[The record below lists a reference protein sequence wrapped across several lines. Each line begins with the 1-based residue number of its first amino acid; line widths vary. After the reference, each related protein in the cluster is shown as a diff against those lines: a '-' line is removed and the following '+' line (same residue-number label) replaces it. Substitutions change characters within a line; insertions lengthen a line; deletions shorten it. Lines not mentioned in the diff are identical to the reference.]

1 VAASGV
7 LAAWGEKFMRRP
19 LIIGSVIAALLGA
32 TAFELKP
39 VHISREAI
47 GASVTQTADAIERA
61 WRLPVAETF
70 NHQLFAQSNLSLC
83 GPASLANVFR
93 SMSEPAKTESEVL
106 AGTGRCWTGFCPFG
120 LTLDELADVA
130 RAHTNRKVTVLRG
143 LTPDEF
149 REHLRRSNDTSRR
162 YIINFRRREI
172 FGAGVG
178 HFSPIAGYFEN
189 EDLVFVLDVNEN
201 FRPWLIER
209 SRLFAAMNTL
219 DGDKKRG
226 LLLIE

>member
-1 VAASGV
+1 
-7 LAAWGEKFMRRP
+7 MRRF
-19 LIIGSVIAALLGA
+19 LIGGPIIAAFVAA
-32 TAFELKP
+32 TAFALSPARIPPEK
-39 VHISREAI
+39 IA
-47 GASVTQTADAIERA
+47 ASVAQAPALVERA
-61 WRLPVAETF
+61 WQLPVAKTF
-70 NHQLFAQSNLSLC
+70 NHHVSAQSNLSRC

-93 SMSEPAKTESEVL
+93 SLSEAAKTESAVL
-106 AGTGRCWTGFCPFG
+106 AGTGRCWTGYCIVG

-130 RAHTNRKVTVLRG
+130 RVHTDRKVTALRD

-149 REHLRRSNDTSRR
+149 LDHLRRSNDPGKR
-162 YIINFRRREI
+162 YVINFRRREI
-172 FGAGVG
+172 FGSGGG
-178 HFSPIAGYFEN
+178 HHSPIAGYFEN

-201 FRPWLIER
+201 FRPWLVER

>member
-1 VAASGV
+1 MRRFLISGSIIAAFLAATPFALSPARIPPEKVAASV
-7 LAAWGEKFMRRP
+7 AQAP
-19 LIIGSVIAALLGA
+19 AL
-32 TAFELKP
+32 
-39 VHISREAI
+39 V
-47 GASVTQTADAIERA
+47 ERA
-61 WRLPVAETF
+61 WQLPVAKTF
-70 NHQLFAQSNLSLC
+70 HHQVSTQSNLSRC

-93 SMSEPAKTESEVL
+93 SLSEAAKTESEVL
-106 AGTGRCWTGFCPFG
+106 AGTGRCWTGYCIMG

-130 RAHTNRKVTVLRG
+130 RAHTNRKVTVLRD

-149 REHLRRSNDTSRR
+149 LDHLRRSNDPQKR
-162 YIINFRRREI
+162 YVINFRRREI
-172 FGAGVG
+172 FGSGGG
-178 HFSPIAGYFEN
+178 HHSPIAGYFEN

>member
-1 VAASGV
+1 
-7 LAAWGEKFMRRP
+7 MRRL
-19 LIIGSVIAALLGA
+19 LIMSSIIAALVGA
-32 TAFELKP
+32 TAFELRP
-39 VHISREAI
+39 VRISRETI
-47 GASVTQTADAIERA
+47 GASVTQTADAVERA
-61 WRLPVAETF
+61 WRLPVAKTF

-93 SMSEPAKTESEVL
+93 SLSEPAKTESEVL

-120 LTLDELADVA
+120 LSLDEL
-130 RAHTNRKVTVLRG
+130 TVLRD
-143 LTPDEF
+143 LTPNEF
-149 REHLRRSNDTSRR
+149 REHLRRSNDASRR
-162 YIINFRRREI
+162 YIVNFRRREI
-172 FGAGVG
+172 FGAGGG
-178 HFSPIAGYFEN
+178 HFSPLAGYLEN
-189 EDLVFVLDVNEN
+189 EDLVFVLDVNAN

>member
-1 VAASGV
+1 
-7 LAAWGEKFMRRP
+7 MRRL
-19 LIIGSVIAALLGA
+19 LIIATIMTALLAA
-32 TAFELKP
+32 TAFGLRSVRMPPE
-39 VHISREAI
+39 IIA
-47 GASVTQTADAIERA
+47 ASVTQAPDAIGRA
-61 WRLPVAETF
+61 WQLPAAKTF
-70 NHQLFAQSNLSLC
+70 HHHVFAQSNLSVC

-93 SMSEPAKTESEVL
+93 SLSEAAKTESEVL

-130 RAHTNRKVTVLRG
+130 RAHTNRKVMVLRD

-149 REHLRRSNDTSRR
+149 REHLRKSNDATRR
-162 YIINFRRREI
+162 YIVNFRRREI
-172 FGAGVG
+172 FGAGGG
-178 HFSPIAGYFEN
+178 HFSPIAGYLED

-226 LLLIE
+226 VLLIE

>member
-1 VAASGV
+1 M
-7 LAAWGEKFMRRP
+7 LDR
-19 LIIGSVIAALLGA
+19 LLP
-32 TAFELKP
+32 F
-39 VHISREAI
+39 
-47 GASVTQTADAIERA
+47 
-61 WRLPVAETF
+61 
-70 NHQLFAQSNLSLC
+70 
-83 GPASLANVFR
+83 
-93 SMSEPAKTESEVL
+93 
-106 AGTGRCWTGFCPFG
+106 FG
-120 LTLDELADVA
+120 LTLDELAEVA
-130 RAHTNRKVTVLRG
+130 RAHTTRKVTVLRD

-149 REHLRRSNDTSRR
+149 REHLQKSNDAGRR

-172 FGAGVG
+172 FGAGGG

-219 DGDKKRG
+219 DSDKKRG

>member
-1 VAASGV
+1 
-7 LAAWGEKFMRRP
+7 MT
-19 LIIGSVIAALLGA
+19 ALLTA
-32 TAFELKP
+32 TAFELRP
-39 VHISREAI
+39 VRLPPELIAV
-47 GASVTQTADAIERA
+47 SVTQAPDAIERA
-61 WRLPVAETF
+61 WQLPAAKTF
-70 NHQLFAQSNLSLC
+70 HHHVFAQSNLSVC

-93 SMSEPAKTESEVL
+93 SLSEAAKTESEVL
-106 AGTGRCWTGFCPFG
+106 AGTGRCWTGFCLFG

-130 RAHTNRKVTVLRG
+130 RAHINRKVTVLRD

-162 YIINFRRREI
+162 YIVNFRRREI
-172 FGAGVG
+172 FGAGGG
-178 HFSPIAGYFEN
+178 HFSPIAGYLED

-226 LLLIE
+226 VLLIE